1 MAAVLKLV
9 DEDFGRPLEERRL
22 AGELRLAS
30 QRTSARAIITERVA
44 QEVALLNARAQV
56 SHGTRSFLV
65 APGPEEK
72 ALNPLLPRRPARRL
86 DPAAETERACA
97 AFAKRR
103 FILLVDD
110 VQLDG
115 LDDEVGFGEASEVI
129 FLHLSPLKGG

>member
-1 MAAVLKLV
+1 MAALLKLV
-9 DEDFGRPLEERRL
+9 DEDFGRPLEERRP

-30 QRTSARAIITERVA
+30 QRTSARAIIAARVA
-44 QEVALLNARAQV
+44 QEVVLIAERSQQ
-56 SHGTRSFLV
+56 SSGTRSFLI
-65 APGPEEK
+65 AAGPEEQ
-72 ALNPLLPRRPARRL
+72 ALNPQAPRRPVRRL
-86 DPAAETERACA
+86 DAAAETERACA

>member
-1 MAAVLKLV
+1 MVALLKLV
-9 DEDFGRPLEERRL
+9 DEDFGRPVAERRP

-30 QRTSARAIITERVA
+30 ERTSARTIIAERVA
-44 QEVALLNARAQV
+44 QEVALIEARAQA
-56 SHGTRSFLV
+56 SQGTRSFLV
-65 APGPEEK
+65 APGPEET
-72 ALNPLLPRRPARRL
+72 ALNPLVSRRPPRRIDA
-86 DPAAETERACA
+86 AAETERACA
-97 AFAKRR
+97 AFARRR

>member
-9 DEDFGRPLEERRL
+9 DEDFGTPLDDRRG

-30 QRTSARAIITERVA
+30 QRTSARAIITARVA
-44 QEVALLNARAQV
+44 QEVALLNERAQA
-56 SHGTRSFLV
+56 SSGTRSFLV
-65 APGPEEK
+65 VPGAEEQ
-72 ALNPLLPRRPARRL
+72 ALNAPLPRRPPRRI
-86 DPAAETERACA
+86 DAAAETERACA

-103 FILLVDD
+103 FILLVDE

-115 LDDEVGFGEASEVI
+115 LDDEIGLRDTSEVI